1 MKLLASVLSI
11 LISTAPAALF
21 AQAYSTSSSLF
32 ADGVEA
38 GGGGVFRGIS
48 SAPSVSLAPAP
59 FSRLAVGAS
68 VSPFGPGLQVTS
80 YVASHIN
87 LRATGN
93 LFRYSTNFSTN
104 GFNANAQLHFA
115 SAGLSAD
122 IYPFRKGFRVSPG
135 VLVYNGNRLN
145 ATSTVAGGTSFTLN
159 GDTYYSAN
167 ANSATGATPLNA
179 TAALGLNSTKPAFT
193 IAAGWGNTIPRNG
206 GHWSFPFEVGV
217 ALTGPPL
224 LNANLTGWACNDQA
238 QTQCTNVAST
248 TDPNALQIQGD
259 LATQIS
265 KWKNDLNPLK
275 TYPIIS
281 IGTAYSFGT
290 RGGAR

>member
-1 MKLLASVLSI
+1 MAIRTTRPMRTPSSR
-11 LISTAPAALF
+11 SHPA
-21 AQAYSTSSSLF
+21 
-32 ADGVEA
+32 E
-38 GGGGVFRGIS
+38 RN
-48 SAPSVSLAPAP
+48 
-59 FSRLAVGAS
+59 R
-68 VSPFGPGLQVTS
+68 
-80 YVASHIN
+80 
-87 LRATGN
+87 
-93 LFRYSTNFSTN
+93 
-104 GFNANAQLHFA
+104 
-115 SAGLSAD
+115 
-122 IYPFRKGFRVSPG
+122 SPG
-135 VLVYNGNRLN
+135 D
-145 ATSTVAGGTSFTLN
+145 S
-159 GDTYYSAN
+159 
-167 ANSATGATPLNA
+167 
-179 TAALGLNSTKPAFT
+179 NSTKPAFT

-281 IGTAYSFGT
+281 IGTAYSFGM

>member
-38 GGGGVFRGIS
+38 GGGVFRGIS

-80 YVASHIN
+80 YVASVIN
-87 LRATGN
+87 LRGSGN
-93 LFRYSTNFSTN
+93 LFRYSTNLTTN

-122 IYPFRKGFRVSPG
+122 IYPFRNGFRVSPG

-167 ANSATGATPLNA
+167 ANSQQPE
-179 TAALGLNSTKPAFT
+179 P
-193 IAAGWGNTIPRNG
+193 PR
-206 GHWSFPFEVGV
+206 
-217 ALTGPPL
+217 
-224 LNANLTGWACNDQA
+224 
-238 QTQCTNVAST
+238 
-248 TDPNALQIQGD
+248 
-259 LATQIS
+259 
-265 KWKNDLNPLK
+265 
-275 TYPIIS
+275 
-281 IGTAYSFGT
+281 
-290 RGGAR
+290 

>member
-1 MKLLASVLSI
+1 MKFLASVLSI

-21 AQAYSTSSSLF
+21 AQAYSSSSSLF
-32 ADGVEA
+32 TDGAESS
-38 GGGGVFRGIS
+38 GGVSRGIS
-48 SAPSVSLAPAP
+48 SLPSVSLAPAP
-59 FSRLAVGAS
+59 FSRIAMGAS

-93 LFRYSTNFSTN
+93 MFRYSTNFTTN

-122 IYPFRKGFRVSPG
+122 IYPFRNGFRISPG
-135 VLVYNGNRLN
+135 LLAYNGNRLT
-145 ATSTVAGGTSFTLN
+145 AASTVAGGTSFTLN

-167 ANSATGATPLNA
+167 ANSATGVTPLNA

-193 IAAGWGNTIPRNG
+193 ITAGWGNTIPRNG
-206 GHWSFPFEVGV
+206 GHWSFPFEAGV

-224 LNANLTGWACNDQA
+224 LNANLTGWACSDQA

-281 IGTAYSFGT
+281 IGTAYSFGV